1 LRASQLGGKP
11 GFDSRTTPTLSDLQ
25 AVIIAQ
31 MQKKLQLKEITS
43 SSSFIME
50 RYQDEQLGVIIRIC

>member
-1 LRASQLGGKP
+1 LCASLLRGGA

-31 MQKKLQLKEITS
+31 MQKKLKLGDLS
-43 SSSFIME
+43 SSINI
-50 RYQDEQLGVIIRIC
+50 DELLGVIIIYSDMKNRK